1 MQHVSDPFTNKSQML
16 AGAFFLTVTNGLKG
30 KAFLNS
36 KKRGKTGVEH
46 RKNYIITKETVEK
59 KRNHEIKAFTHQ
71 REMNWCFIFN
81 HRGKPS
87 STMC

>member
-36 KKRGKTGVEH
+36 KKKGKN
-46 RKNYIITKETVEK
+46 R
-59 KRNHEIKAFTHQ
+59 
-71 REMNWCFIFN
+71 C
-81 HRGKPS
+81 
-87 STMC
+87 